1 MIKLLLRVTLDTGEV
16 VDVSATPSV
25 IVAFER
31 HFKVGLAGALSADQK
46 MEHVYWLAW
55 KGMHASGRV
64 VKPFD
69 QWLDTIENVELEVGE
84 ARPLAE
90 TP

>member
-1 MIKLLLRVTLDTGEV
+1 MVDLLLRVTLDTDEV
-16 VDVSATPSV
+16 VEVSATPSV

-46 MEHVYWLAW
+46 MEHLYWLAW
-55 KGMHASGRV
+55 KGMHAAGNV

-69 QWLDTIENVELEVGE
+69 QWLDTIRNVEVEIGD
-84 ARPLAE
+84 PGPKAE
-90 TP
+90 TL